1 MSDRI
6 RVHVVKYADCTNETL
21 RYKDPMT
28 GKQVRR
34 SAGTTNKREARKLAA
49 VWEAELNSG
58 KSQATGN
65 IRWEE
70 FRIRYESEV
79 VTGLAPRT
87 GEKIS
92 AVFNVLETLVPQ
104 VANGKLRDLTPACL
118 SRWQQELRS
127 AGRSES
133 TIAGHLAHLRA
144 ALQWAAD
151 IGMIPEV
158 PKLKRPKRA
167 KKGGTSP
174 MKGRPITTEEF
185 ERMLGKVSEALFG
198 KPKEG
203 EEARSTGQLDSQR
216 DIVETWKRLLRGLWW
231 SGLRLDESLN
241 LYWDRPDRLCVD
253 LTGRRPMLR
262 IPAELEKGNRDRLLP
277 MSPEFAEFLL
287 ATREADRRGRVFRP
301 QMKRSTTVPTSGRV
315 GRTISRIGKLA
326 GVKVHTHPTTGK
338 VKYASAHDLRR
349 SFGERWSTR
358 VNTATLMQLMR
369 HECIQTTMRYYV
381 GRNAETT
388 ADASWSAYEQ
398 IAPQGTVLGTV
409 TSEAPET
416 APTSVSANTQ
426 PETV

>member
-1 MSDRI
+1 M
-6 RVHVVKYADCTNETL
+6 E
-21 RYKDPMT
+21 
-28 GKQVRR
+28 QQ
-34 SAGTTNKREARKLAA
+34 ARKLSA
-49 VWEAELNSG
+49 VWESELNSG

-79 VTGLAPRT
+79 VSGLAPRT

-104 VANGKLRDLTPACL
+104 VATGKLRDLSPERL
-118 SRWQQELRS
+118 SRWQQELRKG
-127 AGRSES
+127 GRSES

-144 ALQWAAD
+144 SLQWATD
-151 IGMIPEV
+151 MGMIPEV

-198 KPKEG
+198 KPKEATA
-203 EEARSTGQLDSQR
+203 EQLDGQR
-216 DIVETWKRLLRGLWW
+216 DVAETWKQLLRGLWW
-231 SGLRLDESLN
+231 SGLRLGEALA
-241 LYWDRPDRLCVD
+241 LYWDRSDRLCVD
-253 LTGRRPMLR
+253 LSGRRPMLR

-287 ATREADRRGRVFRP
+287 ATPEADRRGRVFRP
-301 QMKRSTTVPTSGRV
+301 QMKRSVTVPTSGRV

-338 VKYASAHDLRR
+338 VKHASAHDLRR

-388 ADASWSAYEQ
+388 ADALWSAYEQ
-398 IAPQGTVLGTV
+398 QTPQGTVLRTV
-409 TSEAPET
+409 TSEAPEA
-416 APTSVSANTQ
+416 APEGDSVNMQ
-426 PETV
+426 PERV